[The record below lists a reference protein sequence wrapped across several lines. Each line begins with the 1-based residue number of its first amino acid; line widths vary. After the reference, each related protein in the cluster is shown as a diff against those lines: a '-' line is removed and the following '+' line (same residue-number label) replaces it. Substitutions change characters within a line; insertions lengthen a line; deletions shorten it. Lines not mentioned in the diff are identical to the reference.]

1 MLLCVF
7 FFSFLLLLFACLPEV
22 PAEPTTPA
30 PQPDIPL
37 AEKSEKT
44 PELPAPIAEAVT
56 ENRTVASPGVPTPVA
71 AVHGQS
77 RTEAEQASGT
87 VEAVVL
93 RRKSKPPQRTLNSIP
108 DEDGF
113 EEEELPGESAAAVP
127 VFSYLLTPV
136 YYPPVS
142 LLPSHF
148 YTNPQHIL
156 GQEIQVFSILL
167 LNITCLCSFVYIFLQ
182 VILVSFCIWMQK
194 DVMELKLV
202 PFWTCTRLWAED
214 QFYDWLTALWPCKS
228 FWG

>member
-1 MLLCVF
+1 MSVVVCV

-136 YYPPVS
+136 YYTPVS

-156 GQEIQVFSILL
+156 GQEIQFLSYFVIKYYMSLL
-167 LNITCLCSFVYIFLQ
+167 ICVHLSTGDLGKFLHLNAKRRYGVEACAFVSLYQTL
-182 VILVSFCIWMQK
+182 S
-194 DVMELKLV
+194 
-202 PFWTCTRLWAED
+202 
-214 QFYDWLTALWPCKS
+214 
-228 FWG
+228 